1 MGEILTGLRQ
11 SKAGIRPP
19 SPWLAPFVI
28 GYVADESDVVRQI
41 RCVPDCQIVMSV
53 SFDGRQS
60 DVKGLHDR
68 PWLITLGARQPA
80 MAALLT
86 PWGARALF
94 GTGMHELAHVHTNLS
109 ALLGRAAD
117 RLSEQLSEAPS
128 WEARYALLDQTL
140 SRMLVDHQVDWIVH
154 AWQRL
159 TASGGTV
166 RVEELAADVGWSP
179 RRVQVH
185 FRDQI
190 GLPPKTMARIIRF
203 QRAVRLLLAGDRRA
217 SDVAAECG
225 YWDQAHLNRDFRM
238 LTGYTPT
245 EVVAA
250 LKPVPAP

>member
-1 MGEILTGLRQ
+1 MGEIVTGLRQ
-11 SKAGIRPP
+11 SKEGIRPP

-28 GYVADESDVVRQI
+28 GYVADEGDQARQV
-41 RCVPDCQIVMSV
+41 RCVPDCRIVMAV
-53 SFDGRQS
+53 SFDARQS

-68 PWLITLGARQPA
+68 PQLVSLPVRPST
-80 MAALLT
+80 AAVLLT

-94 GTGMHELAHVHTNLS
+94 GTGMHELANVHTNLP

-117 RLSEQLSEAPS
+117 RLSEQLAEAPS
-128 WEARYALLDQTL
+128 WEARYSLLDQTL
-140 SRMLVDHQVDWIVH
+140 SHLLADHQVGWIVH

-179 RRVQVH
+179 RRLQVH

-190 GLPPKTMARIIRF
+190 GLPPKTMARIIRLH
-203 QRAVRLLLAGDRRA
+203 RAVRLLVRGDRRA

-225 YWDQAHLNRDFRM
+225 YWDQAHLNRDFRA
-238 LTGYTPT
+238 LTGCTPT
-245 EVVAA
+245 ELVGA
-250 LKPVPAP
+250 LKPAHAF